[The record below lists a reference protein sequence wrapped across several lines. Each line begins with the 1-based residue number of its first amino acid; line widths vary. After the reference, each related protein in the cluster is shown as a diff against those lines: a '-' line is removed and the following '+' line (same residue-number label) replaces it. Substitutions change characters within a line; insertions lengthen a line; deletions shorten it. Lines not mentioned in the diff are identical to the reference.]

1 MMQSLTPK
9 EIVQNLISS
18 GLTQLEIR
26 SRTGISQASIS
37 RIVSGKNSD
46 PRLSVI
52 RALENLLIEVKKQST
67 EQKA

>member
-9 EIVQNLISS
+9 EIVQNLIAS